1 MQHMLPL
8 LNNMEAPPGQS
19 SKQQQL
25 MRTVSISVLVM
36 SLPVLY
42 VSFLHVPPAALFRD
56 TTFWF
61 LMSNSIII
69 VIAADSGMLF
79 FRSSSSASSA
89 SPDDDD
95 GGLSFAAVSGAEPA
109 VTVSV
114 GIKDGRHA
122 PSTLGGSDEAEA
134 EAIKD
139 QPGVPE
145 HGDLAAAIA
154 ESDRAYPLVP
164 RERRHGD
171 RVAATTPETRDIIV
185 VTPSATNVDAGAI
198 VPAVATRRLT
208 ASRSLAEREERR
220 RHQRA
225 GHRPSHSHSQAL
237 VPVQDKSVVVI
248 SEESRHLR
256 RAATTDRRP
265 PAAEQEIVDEKE
277 SEYSRLSDEELN
289 RRVEEFIARFNRE
302 IRLQLEKEEQAAA
315 A

>member
-42 VSFLHVPPAALFRD
+42 VSFLHVPPASLFRD

-79 FRSSSSASSA
+79 FRSSSSSSA

-95 GGLSFAAVSGAEPA
+95 GGLSVSVSEPA
-109 VTVSV
+109 VTAVV
-114 GIKDGRHA
+114 VKDGRHA
-122 PSTLGGSDEAEA
+122 PSMGGSDET

-139 QPGVPE
+139 QQALVVQE

-154 ESDRAYPLVP
+154 ESDHRAYALV
-164 RERRHGD
+164 ERGD
-171 RVAATTPETRDIIV
+171 RVVVTTPETRDIVV
-185 VTPSATNVDAGAI
+185 VTPSATNVDASSI
-198 VPAVATRRLT
+198 VPAAATRRLT
-208 ASRSLAEREERR
+208 ASRGLAEREERR
-220 RHQRA
+220 ATRRQHQHGH

-237 VPVQDKSVVVI
+237 VPVQDKSVVV
-248 SEESRHLR
+248 SEDSRHLR

-265 PAAEQEIVDEKE
+265 PPPAEEEMIDEKE

-289 RRVEEFIARFNRE
+289 RRVEEFIARFNRD

>member
-1 MQHMLPL
+1 
-8 LNNMEAPPGQS
+8 
-19 SKQQQL
+19 
-25 MRTVSISVLVM
+25 M

-69 VIAADSGMLF
+69 VIAADSGMFF
-79 FRSSSSASSA
+79 FRSSSSSA

-114 GIKDGRHA
+114 VVKDGRHA

-139 QPGVPE
+139 QQALVVRE

-154 ESDRAYPLVP
+154 ESDRAYALV
-164 RERRHGD
+164 D
-171 RVAATTPETRDIIV
+171 RVAATAPETRDIIV
-185 VTPSATNVDAGAI
+185 LTPSATNVDAGAI
-198 VPAVATRRLT
+198 VVPATTTTTAPRRLT

-220 RHQRA
+220 ATRRRHQRV
-225 GHRPSHSHSQAL
+225 GHRPSHSQAL
-237 VPVQDKSVVVI
+237 VPVQDKSVVV

-256 RAATTDRRP
+256 RAATTDRRRP
-265 PAAEQEIVDEKE
+265 PPPSAEEERIEEKE

-302 IRLQLEKEEQAAA
+302 IRLEEQAAA

>member
-42 VSFLHVPPAALFRD
+42 VSFLHVPPASLFRD

-79 FRSSSSASSA
+79 FRSSSSSSSA

-95 GGLSFAAVSGAEPA
+95 GGLSFAAVSVSEPA
-109 VTVSV
+109 VTAVAV
-114 GIKDGRHA
+114 KDGRHA
-122 PSTLGGSDEAEA
+122 PSTFGGSDEAEA

-139 QPGVPE
+139 QRVVPE
-145 HGDLAAAIA
+145 HGDLAAAVA
-154 ESDRAYPLVP
+154 ESDRAYPLVA

-237 VPVQDKSVVVI
+237 VPVQDKSVVV
-248 SEESRHLR
+248 SEDSRHLR
-256 RAATTDRRP
+256 RERP
-265 PAAEQEIVDEKE
+265 PPAEEEMIDEKE

>member
-42 VSFLHVPPAALFRD
+42 VSFLHVPPASLFRD

-79 FRSSSSASSA
+79 FRSSSSSSA

-95 GGLSFAAVSGAEPA
+95 GGLSFAAVSVSEPA
-109 VTVSV
+109 VTTVV
-114 GIKDGRHA
+114 VKDGRHA
-122 PSTLGGSDEAEA
+122 PSMGGSDET

-139 QPGVPE
+139 QQALVVQE

-154 ESDRAYPLVP
+154 ESDHRAYALV
-164 RERRHGD
+164 ERGD
-171 RVAATTPETRDIIV
+171 RVVVTTPETRDIVV
-185 VTPSATNVDAGAI
+185 VTPSATNVDASSI
-198 VPAVATRRLT
+198 VPAAATRRLT
-208 ASRSLAEREERR
+208 ASRGLAEREERR
-220 RHQRA
+220 ATRRRHQHGH
-225 GHRPSHSHSQAL
+225 GHRPSHSHSQVL
-237 VPVQDKSVVVI
+237 VPVQDKSVVV
-248 SEESRHLR
+248 SEDSRHLR
-256 RAATTDRRP
+256 RERP
-265 PAAEQEIVDEKE
+265 PPAEEEMIDEKE